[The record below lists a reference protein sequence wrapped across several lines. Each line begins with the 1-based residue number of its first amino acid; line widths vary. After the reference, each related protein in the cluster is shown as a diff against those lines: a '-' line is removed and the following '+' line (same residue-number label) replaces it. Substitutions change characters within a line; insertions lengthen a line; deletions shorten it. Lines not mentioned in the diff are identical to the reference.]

1 MSKSTLLAAL
11 GGGVVGAG
19 LTAAIILAAAPT
31 MMGERL
37 VRQSLVEHPDILVEA
52 SDALRLAEMKPIL
65 DQNRDAMETA
75 FASSA
80 MGASAEDAEVVM
92 VEFYDYACGYCR
104 QAKPDIEKLIEEN
117 PGLRVVFR
125 ELPVLG
131 PDSVIAA
138 RASLAASKAGKFEQ
152 FHEAMWAAGRPSEAS
167 ITEALEAVDMR
178 LEDIADPAF
187 EAEINQNFELANAL
201 GASGTPLFVVGDTII
216 PSAEGYSAYK
226 AAIEKARE
234 DA

>member
-216 PSAEGYSAYK
+216 PAAEGYSAYK

>member
-138 RASLAASKAGKFEQ
+138 RASLAASKAGKFDQ